1 MSEFKLTLEAM
12 WANDS
17 TFEEFVPLVKNYST
31 EEEVLSN
38 VIKTNKK
45 KNKKNKVKS
54 NEINDDCSDQTM
66 SEDEEID
73 S

>member
-1 MSEFKLTLEAM
+1 MSEFKITLEAM
-12 WANDS
+12 WANDC
-17 TFEEFVPLVKNYST
+17 TFEEFVPLVKNDST

-54 NEINDDCSDQTM
+54 NEINDDCSDQSMT
-66 SEDEEID
+66 EDEEID